1 MRACSWW
8 EDGLCKIHSI
18 KCSKIVFLNLKCL
31 KCRIPFFL
39 KHFTR
44 SVVYNIFVVSA
55 LKAPSKRLKGTLVV
69 TIYICWKMWFD
80 MMPCISGA
88 RSCFLPESRACGCL
102 SPNLSPLLLLSP
114 SLLSPGGNPGNIK
127 KSINVLIPC
136 PCPRNIDKCDTKI

>member
-1 MRACSWW
+1 
-8 EDGLCKIHSI
+8 
-18 KCSKIVFLNLKCL
+18 
-31 KCRIPFFL
+31 
-39 KHFTR
+39 
-44 SVVYNIFVVSA
+44 
-55 LKAPSKRLKGTLVV
+55 
-69 TIYICWKMWFD
+69 MWFD

-88 RSCFLPESRACGCL
+88 RSCFLPESRARGCV